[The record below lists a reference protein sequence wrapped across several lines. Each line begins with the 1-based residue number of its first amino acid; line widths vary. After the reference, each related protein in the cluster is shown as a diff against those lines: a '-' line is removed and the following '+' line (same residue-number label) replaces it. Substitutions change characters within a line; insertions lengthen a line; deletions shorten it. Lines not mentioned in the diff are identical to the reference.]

1 MLIYIIVRDDTI
13 RQLWVKAIG
22 LDGKIGI
29 FNFQGAG
36 TNGNDVLFVRAC
48 RLLYH
53 YRTQKSID
61 FEKMS
66 HFWDNYFIALF
77 LLFLHNRGIIPSPQ
91 YYIAENALLT
101 GRF

>member
-1 MLIYIIVRDDTI
+1 VTTQFDNLGSR
-13 RQLWVKAIG
+13 LFIG

-36 TNGNDVLFVRAC
+36 TNGNDVPFVRAC

-61 FEKMS
+61 FGKIVAFLG
-66 HFWDNYFIALF
+66 HLF
-77 LLFLHNRGIIPSPQ
+77 YCSISVIFAQQGIITLHQSS
-91 YYIAENALLT
+91 YILITRLTERFQAE
-101 GRF
+101 